1 MDIKLIFII
10 VIILLLLYNLYVD
23 NKESFAGAFI
33 QMTNKS
39 AIDDY
44 LTYNHSR
51 SFDSYRYYPSYPP
64 QIFFWN
70 NSTRMPRGYG
80 YPYWLIQD
88 RFEDDLLYNYLY

>member
-1 MDIKLIFII
+1 MDIKIIFII
-10 VIILLLLYNLYVD
+10 VIILLLIYNLYVD

-33 QMTNKS
+33 QMTHKS
-39 AIDDY
+39 PMDDY
-44 LTYNHSR
+44 LTYN
-51 SFDSYRYYPSYPP
+51 SYRYYPTYPP

-88 RFEDDLLYNYLY
+88 RFKDDLFYNYLY